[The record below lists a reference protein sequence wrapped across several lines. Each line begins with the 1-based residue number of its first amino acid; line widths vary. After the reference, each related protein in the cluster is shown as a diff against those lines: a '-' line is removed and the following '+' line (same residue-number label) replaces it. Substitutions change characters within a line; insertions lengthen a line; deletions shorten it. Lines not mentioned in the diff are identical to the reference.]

1 MKNMYNETF
10 RRLLETYDLWFVG
23 KSNED
28 ASQLEFTFNKSY
40 LLVLRRIILP

>member
-1 MKNMYNETF
+1 MYNETF

-28 ASQLEFTFNKSY
+28 DSQLEFTFN
-40 LLVLRRIILP
+40 LRLINLICSCYGG